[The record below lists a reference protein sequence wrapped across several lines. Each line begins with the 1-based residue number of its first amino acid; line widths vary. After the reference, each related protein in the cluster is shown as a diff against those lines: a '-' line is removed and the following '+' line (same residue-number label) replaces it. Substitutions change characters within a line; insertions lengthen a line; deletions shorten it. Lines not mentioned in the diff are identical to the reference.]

1 MYIANHYIGG
11 RFTPGEIVP
20 DDLPREKLDWW
31 LRSGAIREVAPDAE
45 PAEAPDNQPSL
56 SPAAPLT
63 SPPEGETKEAIEAE
77 VEAMEEAEEE
87 AEDEIDEEAEVPE
100 IDIMDG
106 LVQAEE
112 EEPKKPARTRKG
124 GKTN

>member
-20 DDLPREKLDWW
+20 DDLPRKKLDWW
-31 LRSGAIREVAPDAE
+31 LRSGAIREVAPDAD
-45 PAEAPDNQPSL
+45 PAEAPDNQPAL
-56 SPAAPLT
+56 SPAAPMT
-63 SPPEGETKEAIEAE
+63 SPPEGETKAVEAE
-77 VEAMEEAEEE
+77 EETPEE

-124 GKTN
+124 GKTK